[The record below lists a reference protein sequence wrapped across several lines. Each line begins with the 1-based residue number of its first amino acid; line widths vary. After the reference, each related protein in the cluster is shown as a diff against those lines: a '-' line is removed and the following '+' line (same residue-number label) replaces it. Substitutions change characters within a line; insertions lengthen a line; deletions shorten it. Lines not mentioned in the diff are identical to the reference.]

1 MLVNKRNI
9 NLAHKPSAL
18 IGLALSLLWPSLA
31 LAEKG
36 WVDPGA
42 AQSTPAAPAPT
53 PPSNNSLTTPKT
65 NTAPA
70 QSDAAKTTAQSEQH
84 VRHMKPRHKGARTFS
99 NAESEGKKISQEAS
113 KATIETPV
121 KPKKK
126 VVKIKPK
133 STSADTGAPSAERSN
148 DYFPN
153 LFNDD

>member
-9 NLAHKPSAL
+9 NSVHKPTAL
-18 IGLALSLLWPSLA
+18 IGLALSLLLPGLA

-42 AQSTPAAPAPT
+42 AQSTPAAPPPTAPGNNSPT
-53 PPSNNSLTTPKT
+53 PSKA

-70 QSDAAKTTAQSEQH
+70 QSDATKTTGQPEQH

-99 NAESEGKKISQEAS
+99 NAESEGTKTSQEAS

-121 KPKKK
+121 KSKKK

-133 STSADTGAPSAERSN
+133 STPADTGAPSAERSN